1 MNRTSITDGALA
13 GVATG
18 DWRIDPA
25 HTSVTFSVRHLM
37 SKVRGQF
44 SGLDGHIVVAQSLA
58 SCSVQASIATASVD
72 TGTPMR
78 DDDLRSARF
87 LDSTRFPS
95 IAFAST
101 EVTGEDTAITLVGD
115 LTIRD
120 VTRRV
125 TIDVEFLGLDETGL
139 QGEPRIGLSGRT
151 TLRRSDFQVGDS
163 SVEGSKVVVG
173 DSVTVELDIEAFLE
187 QTQDVLEGSDTQ

>member
-1 MNRTSITDGALA
+1 MNHTSITDGALA

-18 DWRIDPA
+18 TWRIDPA

-87 LDSTRFPS
+87 LDSTGSRPS
-95 IAFAST
+95 RS
-101 EVTGEDTAITLVGD
+101 
-115 LTIRD
+115 
-120 VTRRV
+120 RV
-125 TIDVEFLGLDETGL
+125 
-139 QGEPRIGLSGRT
+139 PRSPEKT
-151 TLRRSDFQVGDS
+151 PRSRS
-163 SVEGSKVVVG
+163 SV
-173 DSVTVELDIEAFLE
+173 T
-187 QTQDVLEGSDTQ
+187 

>member
-1 MNRTSITDGALA
+1 MNRTGMVTGGPLA

-18 DWRIDPA
+18 TWRIDPA
-25 HTSVTFSVRHLM
+25 HTSMTFSVRHLM

-44 SGLDGHIVVAQSLA
+44 SDVDGQIVIGQAPT
-58 SCSVQASIATASVD
+58 SCSVAASIATASVD
-72 TGTPMR
+72 TGTQMR

-87 LDSTRFPS
+87 LDSARFPS
-95 IAFAST
+95 MRLAST
-101 EVTGEDTAITLVGD
+101 EITGEDIRFTLAGD

-139 QGEPRIGLSGRT
+139 QGEPRIGFSGRT
-151 TLRRSDFQVGDS
+151 TLRRSDFKVGDS
-163 SVEGSKVVVG
+163 PVEGSKVVIG
-173 DSVTVELDIEAFLE
+173 DTVAVELDIEAFLE
-187 QTQDVLEGSDTQ
+187 P